1 MSKSNRFFY
10 KLTNQAFS
18 PEDALPF
25 LPLKLSRGIKTI
37 EVPGLADSG
46 ATINVLPYQVGLELG
61 GVWENQMPLVRLS
74 GNLGN
79 FESRGLI
86 VMAQIADF
94 EPVKLAF
101 AWTKAESVP
110 VILGQTNFFSLFDI
124 CFFRQDNEFEI
135 KFRI

>member
-25 LPLKLSRGIKTI
+25 LPLKLSRDIKTV
-37 EVPGLADSG
+37 EVLGLADSG
-46 ATINVLPYQVGLELG
+46 ATINVLPYQVSLELG
-61 GVWENQMPLVRLS
+61 

-110 VILGQTNFFSLFDI
+110 VILGQTNFFSLFNI